1 MGLDPKDDNLYLY
14 FRPMYKFSWLYS
26 CSQVKL
32 GFVNFVT
39 KIQFYI
45 VDKLNRCLVT

>member
-14 FRPMYKFSWLYS
+14 FRPYS
-26 CSQVKL
+26 CNQVKL